1 MAMTNIFA
9 KPATQENNA
18 DRLMD
23 DGARA
28 GRGAPRPNPE
38 VVGRAK
44 RRRFTAAYKL
54 KVLAGADAG
63 KGSGEIGALLRRE
76 GLYSSHLTKWRQER
90 KAGILQGLTP
100 QKRGPKSKVNA
111 GTGENQTLR
120 RENERLTEQLRR
132 AELVIDVQNKV
143 AMLLGLPLREA
154 EQL

>member
-1 MAMTNIFA
+1 
-9 KPATQENNA
+9 
-18 DRLMD
+18 
-23 DGARA
+23 
-28 GRGAPRPNPE
+28 

-54 KVLAGADAG
+54 KVPAGADAG

-111 GTGENQTLR
+111 ETAENQTLR

-132 AELVIDVQNKV
+132 AELVIDVPKKV
-143 AMLLGLPLREA
+143 AMLPGLPLREA

>member
-63 KGSGEIGALLRRE
+63 KDWRFTAPRRTVLFASDEVAAGAQSRNPPGPDSAEARPEVEGECRDGGESNAAA
-76 GLYSSHLTKWRQER
+76 R
-90 KAGILQGLTP
+90 KRTA
-100 QKRGPKSKVNA
+100 
-111 GTGENQTLR
+111 
-120 RENERLTEQLRR
+120 
-132 AELVIDVQNKV
+132 D
-143 AMLLGLPLREA
+143 
-154 EQL
+154 